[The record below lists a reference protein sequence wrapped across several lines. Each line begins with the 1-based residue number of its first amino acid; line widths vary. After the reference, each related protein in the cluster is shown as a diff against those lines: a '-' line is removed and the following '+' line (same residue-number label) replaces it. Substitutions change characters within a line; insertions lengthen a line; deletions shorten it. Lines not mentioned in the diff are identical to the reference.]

1 MAGSDK
7 NIFDSNKIYNV
18 TEEEIRAMQERA
30 KMRDA
35 MKQEFQKKVSS
46 PYRGVGGY
54 IVSDL
59 RLREVRE
66 NVNCENDKLT
76 NRD

>member
-1 MAGSDK
+1 MAARGDK
-7 NIFDSNKIYNV
+7 SIFDSNKIYNV
-18 TEEEIRAMQERA
+18 TEEEVRAMQERA

-35 MKQEFQKKVSS
+35 MKQEFHKKASS

-59 RLREVRE
+59 RLFE
-66 NVNCENDKLT
+66 NLGEGI
-76 NRD
+76 